1 MNIFII
7 LPCIFLARIVTGIP
21 ENFEK
26 FNLDLKGDAASKYS
40 QFIGTYVLV
49 NDILLRGREVWEH
62 FDEGKKGNRE
72 RHVVGC
78 CFLTFLK
85 K

>member
-1 MNIFII
+1 MSVNIFII
-7 LPCIFLARIVTGIP
+7 LPCIFLARVVTGIP

-26 FNLDLKGDAASKYS
+26 FNLDLKGDAASTYPH
-40 QFIGTYVLV
+40 FIGTYVLV

-62 FDEGKKGNRE
+62 IYDEGE

-78 CFLTFLK
+78 FCLTFRK